1 MVSVV
6 LLARNMETADYAG
19 YIAVTSLILLVA
31 MFLNLG
37 LERAATRFVP
47 EARIHRDSS
56 ELRSFISK
64 LAWLRVVI
72 ALVFAA
78 GLILLWPWVTRL
90 FSRVIALPVIPWSV
104 PLFLVATTAFSF
116 FSSVLQALLEQ
127 KILTRLMLIQSGG
140 RLLLIALFLLLGS
153 RISLDQSLWVMAA
166 PELIAAVGAA
176 MMTFAILRRPYSAS
190 VLAQQGGWPD
200 WREVWHIAGHSYG
213 FNVLATLPQGYFMRT
228 LIAATF
234 PPHVTAAYGFFS
246 TLMDRMRTYLPMQF
260 MYNLIEPVMVASYLA
275 SPDSL
280 ALARRSNVIYKANV
294 LLLLSALILVLI
306 AGEPL
311 VNLLTH
317 GKYGPEYWM
326 LALLL
331 LQVTIGS
338 HVLALQLFFNTLKA
352 TQLLSI
358 SGLGSLAVM
367 VLGVWLSYLDPS
379 RYWLL
384 ACPILYEVA
393 MNVIALH
400 LADKKG
406 ITYRVPVGNYIKLGL
421 LCIGL
426 VLAAKIPLESAGGN
440 LQIELA
446 VGVAVVGVFL
456 ALSFKLGA
464 ITQNELAMVKKL
476 AGRK

>member
-31 MFLNLG
+31 MFSNLG

-47 EARIHRDSS
+47 EARILRDSS

-104 PLFLVATTAFSF
+104 PLLLVATTAFSF

-140 RLLLIALFLLLGS
+140 RLLLIVLFSLLGG

-166 PELIAAVGAA
+166 PELAAALGAV
-176 MMTFAILRRPYSAS
+176 MVTFTILRRPHSTN
-190 VLAQQGGWPD
+190 AQTQEAWPN

-213 FNVLATLPQGYFMRT
+213 FNVLATLPQGYFMRM

-246 TLMDRMRTYLPMQF
+246 TLMDRMRAYLPMQF

-275 SPDSL
+275 SPDHL

-367 VLGVWLSYLDPS
+367 ALGVWLSYLDPS

-446 VGVAVVGVFL
+446 VGITVVGVFL

-464 ITQNELAMVKKL
+464 ITQNELAMVKHL
-476 AGRK
+476 AGKK